1 MGEGEIPLYNLAKNS
16 ASKRDSPVIIKS
28 EPIADLNLLPELD
41 FSIFDKYIKNFKHLS
56 ISLSRGCPFQCHF
69 CMEKGLSEEKTIK
82 SWRSYNPK
90 RAVQE
95 VASMIKYGSKH
106 DIKAYGFYDPIFGM
120 NKKWLNDFLDRYD
133 FGSMTYAW
141 IETRLD
147 IVNEQLLDKLELNNF
162 NTMYGL
168 ESFSKEMLAIMNK
181 TSNPSSYLHKFEEI
195 FKIYKQSGRLFM
207 INVLVNHP
215 GETKHSYKET
225 FEMLKK
231 MIVDDDIDPITFNI
245 RFYHH
250 FPGTRV
256 YNDFNKFNEKHG
268 SVAYFPEWYK
278 DENLLE
284 FGPYCVRPSSEL
296 SLRESFKTYTLLY
309 QELLREYV
317 QKIKSKEKSND
328 AIGKILI
335 AKRQIRALDEKMEK
349 FLKFLDEKGIE
360 SEDKKKTND
369 GVRSEARCSI

>member
-1 MGEGEIPLYNLAKNS
+1 MI
-16 ASKRDSPVIIKS
+16 
-28 EPIADLNLLPELD
+28 
-41 FSIFDKYIKNFKHLS
+41 SIR
-56 ISLSRGCPFQCHF
+56 SRLTF
-69 CMEKGLSEEKTIK
+69 
-82 SWRSYNPK
+82 
-90 RAVQE
+90 
-95 VASMIKYGSKH
+95 
-106 DIKAYGFYDPIFGM
+106 GF
-120 NKKWLNDFLDRYD
+120 
-133 FGSMTYAW
+133 T
-141 IETRLD
+141 
-147 IVNEQLLDKLELNNF
+147 
-162 NTMYGL
+162 
-168 ESFSKEMLAIMNK
+168 
-181 TSNPSSYLHKFEEI
+181 
-195 FKIYKQSGRLFM
+195 
-207 INVLVNHP
+207 
-215 GETKHSYKET
+215 
-225 FEMLKK
+225 
-231 MIVDDDIDPITFNI
+231 
-245 RFYHH
+245 
-250 FPGTRV
+250 GTRV